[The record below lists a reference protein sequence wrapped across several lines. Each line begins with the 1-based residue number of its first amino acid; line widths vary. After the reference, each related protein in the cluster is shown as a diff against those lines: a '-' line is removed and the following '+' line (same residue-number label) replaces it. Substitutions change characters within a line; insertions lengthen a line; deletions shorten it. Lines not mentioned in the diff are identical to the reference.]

1 MAHQVTGLLKR
12 RRCPTKLCAPYALD
26 HGPRFVL
33 DVLVI
38 RKKADGL
45 LGKVVNLLQ
54 TCHPEKDS
62 ITQSDDTFKFVSHW
76 LADCLRN
83 HSKCQSRSPGSTEL
97 PTRVV
102 DVGPSDGSRQPCLYI
117 SQGRSAPCI
126 CLSHCWGKTATTV
139 TTKENIAI
147 YQDQIPLLSMPKTF
161 QDAVMAT
168 RRLEIGYLWIDSL
181 CIIQDFKDD
190 WGRASAKMGTTF
202 SQSLCTIS
210 ALASR
215 DDSGVVL
222 SSKRASYAGQSDF
235 CDKHHPHKKYAN
247 TTAKN
252 WYGLGKVPRG
262 PLDIRAWCLQETVLS
277 TRILTY
283 GPREVQWTCQV
294 IQCCEC
300 TPEGLTNPGPKEEIR
315 FGDKL
320 QLNDNHLHVEAIY
333 KAWYEVVKLY
343 AVRSLTFQKDKLPA
357 LSGIALTM
365 KQMVKSEYMAG
376 LWRNDMHRGLL
387 CYRLTE
393 RFHVKGLLQKLK
405 F

>member
-1 MAHQVTGLLKR
+1 MARQVTDLLKR

-38 RKKADGL
+38 RKTADGL

-62 ITQSDDTFKFVSHW
+62 ITQSDDTFKLVSHW

-83 HSKCQSRSPGSTEL
+83 HSKCQSRSPGPTEL

-117 SQGRSAPCI
+117 SQGHSAPHI

-147 YQDQIPLLSMPKTF
+147 YQDQFPLLSMPKTF
-161 QDAVMAT
+161 QDAIMAT

-181 CIIQDFKDD
+181 CIIQDSKDD
-190 WGRASAKMGTTF
+190 WGRASAKMFPIF
-202 SQSLCTIS
+202 SQSLCTIN

-215 DDSGVVL
+215 DDSGGCFVEQTGFLRRPVRLETLDSVL
-222 SSKRASYAGQSDF
+222 GDFRQQAPEAVFARHEHSNEDTTF
-235 CDKHHPHKKYAN
+235 CDKHYPHKKYAN

-277 TRILTY
+277 TRIPTY
-283 GPREVQWTCQV
+283 GPQEVQWTCQV

-300 TPEGLTNPGPKEEIR
+300 TPEGLINPGPKDEIR
-315 FGDKL
+315 FGDKFTIER
-320 QLNDNHLHVEAIY
+320 QPPSR
-333 KAWYEVVKLY
+333 
-343 AVRSLTFQKDKLPA
+343 RSN
-357 LSGIALTM
+357 I
-365 KQMVKSEYMAG
+365 
-376 LWRNDMHRGLL
+376 
-387 CYRLTE
+387 
-393 RFHVKGLLQKLK
+393 
-405 F
+405 